1 MSVGRIFITIQAGCF
16 RPLTEFWAI
25 ATSSQGPNLTVAS
38 IFRRRGPAR
47 DRISASTELGIN

>member
-1 MSVGRIFITIQAGCF
+1 M
-16 RPLTEFWAI
+16 TEFWAI